1 MKDLSTNEPILED
14 QPTGEVQVK
23 AEQRRLL
30 WHILLTFG
38 MIAGVVAAA
47 TLIAHWVQPIG

>member
-1 MKDLSTNEPILED
+1 MKDSPMNEPVLED
-14 QPTGEVQVK
+14 QPTGEAQVK
-23 AEQRRLL
+23 AVQRRLL